1 MVSTVGIAAP
11 RNIRADHGIH
21 HGSGTWWHRYGRQ
34 NGHVSKQIA
43 AEISAREAEVLALV
57 GQHRSNAEIAAQ
69 LFISVRTVETHVS
82 SLLRKAGVPDR
93 RALAERAGALGDRR
107 PAAAPVTVLPTTL
120 TSFVGRAREQA
131 ELRALVA
138 AHRQVTALGP
148 GGVGKTRLTLA
159 VAAESADEFAGGVW
173 FVDLVPVTDPE
184 MTGAA
189 VAQALGIGEQPGRDL
204 DDSVA
209 AALGDRRLL
218 LVLDNCEHLLDGV
231 APFLERLLARCPG
244 VTVLA
249 TSRSRLMVPFEQVY
263 AVPPL
268 TLAENA
274 DAVALFLDRA
284 EALGWSVPPEQTD
297 RVAEIC
303 ARLDGLA
310 LPIELAAARLPTL
323 GLDGLT
329 ASLSD
334 PLRLLVGGRRADERH
349 RSVRATLDWSRALL
363 TESDRRLLQRV
374 AVFAGPFT
382 AAAAAEVTGG
392 PPLTP
397 EEVPDGLARLTEQ
410 SLLTVVPAGTG
421 IRYRMLA
428 TVRQYAREQ
437 LDSLGELPDMLARH
451 LAWSRVTA
459 TALAHRSETD
469 SWRTEFD
476 GVADDLR
483 AALNWAASEPEQRA
497 AASELALTLAR
508 ITFTRNLIGE
518 SQRRYEQAA
527 ALTEEPSV
535 AVEALREAAATA
547 GCRLHG
553 SEMYRLYLAAA
564 EVARS
569 SGDDA
574 AAARDLATA
583 VSTCFRMSD
592 TFDEPPALPEAIELL
607 ATARSL
613 AGDDPAAAAAIALA
627 ECGLRAAESE
637 GSQAIASA
645 ERAVGLAGRTA
656 DPLAR
661 SAALDA
667 LAAAQWWHGD
677 AAASAVTTRRRVE
690 LLVAAPPTAAGAL
703 ERVGALSEAADSC
716 VGNGD
721 LAGAQLWATQLRDLP
736 LLAERGDLATSR
748 VLVARALAGDAHAV
762 GADSQRFADARELSG
777 RARAPQLAV
786 SAAAVALIHGLRG
799 DLPAQAR
806 WQASA
811 AELSGAPAA
820 WRAVFAALQSLHAGH
835 AHRAWAELATA
846 PDDLDQQELWIWRH
860 WYVALRAEAA
870 VLAGRPDAATI
881 LDSARHAVMGNPI
894 ATAIVSRGIALLADD
909 RPAVLATAADFE
921 AAHCPYQQARSSIL
935 ALDPD
940 GAALLDALGLT
951 PDRSPL

>member
-1 MVSTVGIAAP
+1 M
-11 RNIRADHGIH
+11 
-21 HGSGTWWHRYGRQ
+21 
-34 NGHVSKQIA
+34 SKQIA
-43 AEISAREAEVLALV
+43 TEISAREAEVLALV

-69 LFISVRTVETHVS
+69 LYISVRTVETHVS

-93 RALAERAGALGDRR
+93 RVLAERAAALGDRR

-120 TSFVGRAREQA
+120 TTFVGRAREQA

-189 VAQALGIGEQPGRDL
+189 VAHALGIGEQPGRDL
-204 DDSVA
+204 DDSVT
-209 AALGDRRLL
+209 AALADRRLL

-268 TLAENA
+268 TLEENA

-310 LPIELAAARLPTL
+310 LPIELAAARLLTL

-329 ASLSD
+329 SSLSD

-397 EEVPDGLARLTEQ
+397 DEVPDGLARLTEQ
-410 SLLTVVPAGTG
+410 SLLTAVPAGTG

-437 LDSLGELPDMLARH
+437 LDSLGELPEMLARH
-451 LAWSRVTA
+451 LAWSLATA
-459 TALAHRSETD
+459 TALAQRSETG

-483 AALNWAASEPEQRA
+483 AALNWAAAEPGQRA
-497 AASELALTLAR
+497 AASGLALTLAR
-508 ITFTRNLIGE
+508 IAFTRNLIGE

-527 ALTEEPSV
+527 ALTADPSV
-535 AVEALREAAATA
+535 AAEALREAATTA

-564 EVARS
+564 EIART

-592 TFDEPPALPEAIELL
+592 TFDEAPALPEVVELL
-607 ATARSL
+607 ATARGL
-613 AGDDPAAAAAIALA
+613 AGDDPAAAAAVALA

-637 GSQAIASA
+637 GPQAIATA

-656 DPLAR
+656 DPLTR

-667 LAAAQWWHGD
+667 LAAAQWWCGD

-690 LLVAAPPTAAGAL
+690 LLTAAPSTAAGAL

-716 VGNGD
+716 IGNGD

-762 GADSQRFADARELSG
+762 WADSQRFADARELAG

-811 AELSGAPAA
+811 AELSGTPAA

-835 AHRAWAELATA
+835 ADRAWAELATA
-846 PDDLDQQELWIWRH
+846 PDDLDEQELWIWRH

-870 VLAGRPDAATI
+870 VLAGRPEAATI
-881 LDSARHAVMGNPI
+881 LDSARTTVVGNPI
-894 ATAIVSRGIALLADD
+894 ATAIVGRGTALLAGD

-935 ALDPD
+935 ARDPD
-940 GAALLDALGLT
+940 GAALLESLGLA
-951 PDRSPL
+951 PNRSPQ